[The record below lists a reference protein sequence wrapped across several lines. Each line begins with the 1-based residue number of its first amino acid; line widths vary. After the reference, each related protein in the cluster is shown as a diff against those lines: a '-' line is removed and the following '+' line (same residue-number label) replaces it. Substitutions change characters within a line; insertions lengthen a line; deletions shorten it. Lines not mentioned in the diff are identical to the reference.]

1 MSLLKVRIILAS
13 ALLAAGCASEPR
25 APLVDAE
32 LPDAW
37 RQPGQGAVVEA
48 WLPTFNDPHLTGL
61 VNRAIADNHG
71 LAQQRALLD
80 SARQQARLVRAAR
93 LPTLNLGLAGQRQRA
108 FSSAPVNE
116 QFDLSAVLNAPL
128 DLWGVLGDAE
138 RQALLNLAAQEARY
152 RDTELNLTAN
162 VVSAHYDAAAALQL
176 QELLKERL
184 ANLVQSLDVIESGY
198 RSGLNDAL
206 DVYLARNTLEQER
219 ANVAS
224 QRQVRMQA
232 VANLELLLADYPA
245 GRFAAGERLPHMVA
259 PVGAG
264 VPAELLNRRPD
275 IQQAWLELLA
285 ADAGLAVAHKNRFP
299 GLSLTANARDSDGSL
314 GGALN
319 GSALAWS
326 VAASLTQPLFQ
337 GGRLD
342 ALHEQAKLRIVQL
355 ERRYLD
361 TVYRAISQVETEL
374 SRTLNLAARH
384 EAVHEAQASAEAA
397 LDLAF
402 DLYQRGLVSYITV
415 LESQRRA
422 FDAQSSL
429 IRLHN
434 QLLQTRVNLLL
445 ALGGGY

>member
-1 MSLLKVRIILAS
+1 MRLLQHHIVLGSLLLV
-13 ALLAAGCASEPR
+13 AGCANEPR
-25 APLVDAE
+25 TALIDAE

-37 RQPGQGAVVEA
+37 RQPAGGDVVEG
-48 WLPTFNDPHLTGL
+48 WLPSFHDPHLDEL

-71 LAQQRALLD
+71 LGQQRALLE
-80 SARQQARLVRAAR
+80 SARQQVRLARAAR
-93 LPTLNLGLAGQRQRA
+93 LPNLSLGLGGQRGRA
-108 FSSAPVNE
+108 FAAAPVSE

-128 DLWGVLGDAE
+128 DLWGGLGDRE
-138 RQALLNLAAQEARY
+138 REALLQLASEQARYHAAEQNLAAA
-152 RDTELNLTAN
+152 

-176 QELLKERL
+176 QELIDRRL
-184 ANLVQSLDVIESGY
+184 ANLGQALDVIESGY

-224 QRQVRMQA
+224 QRQERMQA

-245 GRFAAGERLPHMVA
+245 GRFAAGERLPHMVV

-264 VPAELLNRRPD
+264 VPTELLQRRPD

-285 ADAGLAVAHKNRFP
+285 ADVGLAVAHKNRFP
-299 GLSLTANARDSDGSL
+299 AFGLTANARDSATSL
-314 GGALN
+314 GEALN
-319 GSALAWS
+319 GGALAWS

-342 ALHEQAKLRIVQL
+342 ALHGQARQRIAQL
-355 ERRYLD
+355 ERRYLE
-361 TVYRAISQVETEL
+361 TVYRAIAQVETEL
-374 SRTLNLAARH
+374 SRTENLAARH
-384 EAVHEAQASAEAA
+384 QAVHEAEASAEAA
-397 LDLAF
+397 LDLAY
-402 DLYQRGLVSYITV
+402 DLYQRGLVGYITV

-434 QLLQTRVNLLL
+434 QLLQSRVALLL
-445 ALGGGY
+445 ALGGDY